1 LSATRGREE
10 QRRGETGNA
19 DMSYFHMTHDV
30 EQCLF
35 PLLAV
40 SFVGVVLIQTKP
52 SREEECQRQ

>member
-1 LSATRGREE
+1 
-10 QRRGETGNA
+10 
-19 DMSYFHMTHDV
+19 MSYFHMTHDV